1 MKTNCKLSNTN
12 YKFSKNFF
20 KALVAPLLV
29 IVLAIVFVF
38 TIGFNKNIDYTGGI
52 YVSAVANTTESG
64 RLDLENKQV
73 YSDFKTGLDTVLE
86 ENNVKGQVYSVEL
99 NEMQEYVL
107 VVKFAF
113 NGTAEEKQTLIQNV
127 KDGLVNEFYSSMPS
141 EDIENNHYLV
151 VSEFGGAVKVSGSEY
166 LTTILATLVCAI
178 LVCAY
183 MAIRLGLNAGVLS
196 FVSFAFNNILALSLI
211 CVARVPLTYASII
224 AIPFVS
230 VLSLLSSY
238 LYFKKAKD
246 LLINS
251 NQYERKNNYELAD
264 DIVKQTMSKQ
274 ILLFGVSAVS
284 LLLLGLVNVF
294 NSVLFLC
301 LALFTCVACML
312 FTNIFI
318 LPGLFARTYVRKVKK
333 NKQPKKQVETEN
345 KLTEEQIMKETDLD
359 NLVSN

>member
-1 MKTNCKLSNTN
+1 MKTNSKSTNTN
-12 YKFSKNFF
+12 FGFSKNFF

-29 IVLAIVFVF
+29 IVLAIVFAF

-52 YVSAVANTTESG
+52 YVSAVANTVEAG
-64 RLDLENKQV
+64 RLDLEDSEV
-73 YSDFKTGLDTVLE
+73 YSEFKANIDDVLK

-113 NGTAEEKQTLIQNV
+113 NGTDAEKQTLIANV
-127 KDGLVNEFYSSMPS
+127 KDDLVNALYSSMPT
-141 EDIENNHYLV
+141 EDLENNHYLI
-151 VSEFGGAVKVSGSEY
+151 VSEFGGAISVMGYEY

-178 LVCAY
+178 VVCAY

-196 FVSFAFNNILALSLI
+196 FVSFAFNNILAISLI

-246 LLINS
+246 LLS
-251 NQYERKNNYELAD
+251 NTDIYERKNNFELAD
-264 DIVKQTMSKQ
+264 DIVKQTMPKQ
-274 ILLFGVSAVS
+274 TLLFGVSAVS
-284 LLLLGLVNVF
+284 LLLLGLVNVC

-333 NKQPKKQVETEN
+333 SKQPKKQEVQEN

>member
-1 MKTNCKLSNTN
+1 MKTNSKSTNTN
-12 YKFSKNFF
+12 FGFSKNFF

-29 IVLAIVFVF
+29 IVLAIVFAF

-52 YVSAVANTTESG
+52 YVSAVANTVEAG
-64 RLDLENKQV
+64 RLDLEDSEV
-73 YSDFKTGLDTVLE
+73 YSEFKANIDDVLE

-113 NGTAEEKQTLIQNV
+113 EGTDAEKQTLIENV
-127 KDGLVNEFYSSMPS
+127 KDDLVNALYSSMPA
-141 EDIENNHYLV
+141 EDLENNHYLI
-151 VSEFGGAVKVSGSEY
+151 VSEFGGAISVMGYEY

-178 LVCAY
+178 VVCAY

-196 FVSFAFNNILALSLI
+196 FVSFAFNNILAISLI

-246 LLINS
+246 LLSSTDI
-251 NQYERKNNYELAD
+251 YERKNNFALAD

-274 ILLFGVSAVS
+274 TLLFGVSAVS
-284 LLLLGLVNVF
+284 LLLLGLVNVC

-333 NKQPKKQVETEN
+333 SKQPKKQEVQEN